1 MITTIYYSLAIIAYS
16 IFLIQFTMS
25 MFGVGDTDVDL
36 DIDGD
41 SIGDLSW
48 GDIFSFKGL
57 IHFLMGCAGWLSLRS
72 YTGNLQWFDYP
83 IAIVLGFVFILILVM
98 VTKALLKLKHEPT
111 GQTEED
117 FIGHVGVITVVNDDN
132 TYYVTMPEF
141 FGYEL
146 KAYSDRKYKLG
157 EEVFILKSENG
168 KYYI

>member
-1 MITTIYYSLAIIAYS
+1 
-16 IFLIQFTMS
+16 
-25 MFGVGDTDVDL
+25 
-36 DIDGD
+36 
-41 SIGDLSW
+41 
-48 GDIFSFKGL
+48 
-57 IHFLMGCAGWLSLRS
+57 
-72 YTGNLQWFDYP
+72 
-83 IAIVLGFVFILILVM
+83 M

-141 FGYEL
+141 FGHEL